1 MVPSS
6 RSFCMM
12 FLTTKQFLSIWPKM
26 RWKWQK
32 IGSLNLEVSSGL
44 FGLGSSIW
52 FNSRRPVKRPSTSLG
67 KEYFWFWRSLFVRKR
82 RRAALREK
90 NGPHTDSSHTGTKY
104 ERCYSNLGPGSLGP
118 RNKLKMPWAW
128 RSLILPYLIE
138 RQSSCHCVKKN
149 SAMSKWEGC
158 GFYLQVEK
166 SKPPLSTTNHRTRT
180 PGAVCMCMNNLSSD
194 MAIYLQG

>member
-1 MVPSS
+1 MQSKDILHGGLKETNLVHFLTFDVAIFFPFFMFLRGSAPMVPSS

-67 KEYFWFWRSLFVRKR
+67 KEYFWFWRSLFVRKC

-118 RNKLKMPWAW
+118 RNKLKMPWAF
-128 RSLILPYLIE
+128 L
-138 RQSSCHCVKKN
+138 
-149 SAMSKWEGC
+149 
-158 GFYLQVEK
+158 
-166 SKPPLSTTNHRTRT
+166 
-180 PGAVCMCMNNLSSD
+180 
-194 MAIYLQG
+194 